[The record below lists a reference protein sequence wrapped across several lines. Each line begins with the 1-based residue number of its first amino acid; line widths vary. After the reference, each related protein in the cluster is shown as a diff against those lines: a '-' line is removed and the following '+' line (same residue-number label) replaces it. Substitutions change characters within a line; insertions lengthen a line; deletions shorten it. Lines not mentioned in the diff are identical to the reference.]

1 MDRCDAFKEA
11 VLDEK
16 AVRPAGFEEH
26 LASCSK
32 CQALLRAH
40 RSALALQ
47 GSMVPRARR
56 VSKSK
61 VVARL
66 GLAVAL
72 LLGVVVAV
80 VKLPGSVTSPG
91 ERIALVRPLP
101 PGEGVLTA
109 EPVVDFAALRMS
121 DEGWAALGELHTFT
135 QNTARRN
142 PSAELAYADR
152 SLAASYLLTST
163 LEE

>member
-1 MDRCDAFKEA
+1 M
-11 VLDEK
+11 LDEK

-32 CQALLRAH
+32 CRALVEAHQA
-40 RSALALQ
+40 ALALR
-47 GSMVPRARR
+47 GAVVPRARR
-56 VSKSK
+56 VSKRA
-61 VVARL
+61 VVGRL
-66 GLAVAL
+66 GVAVAL
-72 LLGVVVAV
+72 LIGVVVAW
-80 VKLPGSVTSPG
+80 VKKPEALTSPG

-109 EPVVDFAALRMS
+109 APEVDFGALRFS

-135 QNTARRN
+135 QNTTRRN
-142 PSAELAYADR
+142 PSVELAYADR
-152 SLAASYLLTST
+152 SLATSYLLTST